1 MRVILVG
8 ILMVTLVLV
17 PTLAMSASGSRDMDN
32 SGSTMPNNSG
42 TYSAP
47 KDSGSGDMGSSGST
61 GMGTDMNT
69 NQGGDSGSTSGSTGT
84 MDRGMHNGTQP
95 AGADTQRYNTPKIE

>member
-47 KDSGSGDMGSSGST
+47 KDSG
-61 GMGTDMNT
+61 
-69 NQGGDSGSTSGSTGT
+69 
-84 MDRGMHNGTQP
+84 DRAIWAVPEARVWVLT
-95 AGADTQRYNTPKIE
+95 

>member
-47 KDSGSGDMGSSGST
+47 KDW
-61 GMGTDMNT
+61 
-69 NQGGDSGSTSGSTGT
+69 
-84 MDRGMHNGTQP
+84 DRAIWAVPEARVWVLT
-95 AGADTQRYNTPKIE
+95 